1 MRILD
6 CKNEV
11 CQAITEDAPKLL
23 DILCDDCS
31 QHFSAV
37 RAHLERIGIEY
48 VIDPRIVR
56 GLDYY
61 TKTAFEFKAVGLGA
75 QDSIGGGGRYD
86 GLVEQCGGKPTP
98 GVGIGMGLERILLVR
113 EAMGLV
119 QSETPRHGVLIVALG
134 ERAWAEGVALAAQL
148 RDAGI
153 EVDLDYR
160 QRSLRAQL
168 RAADAEGFAHAVI
181 LGDDELDK
189 GVATLR
195 DMTSS
200 EQSEVALGQLIPALG
215 GA

>member
-1 MRILD
+1 
-6 CKNEV
+6 
-11 CQAITEDAPKLL
+11 
-23 DILCDDCS
+23 
-31 QHFSAV
+31 
-37 RAHLERIGIEY
+37 
-48 VIDPRIVR
+48 
-56 GLDYY
+56 
-61 TKTAFEFKAVGLGA
+61 
-75 QDSIGGGGRYD
+75 
-86 GLVEQCGGKPTP
+86 
-98 GVGIGMGLERILLVR
+98 
-113 EAMGLV
+113 
-119 QSETPRHGVLIVALG
+119 VLIVALG